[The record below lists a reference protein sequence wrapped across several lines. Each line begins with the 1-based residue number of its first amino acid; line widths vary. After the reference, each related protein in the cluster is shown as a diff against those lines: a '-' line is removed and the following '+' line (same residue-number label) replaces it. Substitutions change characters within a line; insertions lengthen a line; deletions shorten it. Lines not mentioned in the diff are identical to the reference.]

1 MLAGCNV
8 TLYLMSFYTNYKLEH
23 YIIAA
28 LFIYLLHT
36 MKAIK
41 GINRSLCFN
50 MIVNLA
56 SWCLRASKEKVH
68 RAGCNLVSNS
78 P

>member
-1 MLAGCNV
+1 
-8 TLYLMSFYTNYKLEH
+8 MSFYTNYKLEH
-23 YIIAA
+23 YMKAA
-28 LFIYLLHT
+28 LIIYLLNT

-41 GINRSLCFN
+41 DINCSLCFN
-50 MIVNLA
+50 VIVNLA